1 MLIRHSR
8 IQRLFHAT
16 GHLFSRK
23 LYARGIA
30 VVTIK
35 QVSIRCG
42 LSISAVSKALN
53 NYPDISAATRE
64 RVALIA
70 REMGYIPNA
79 TARALKTNR
88 TYNIGVLLDD
98 DQHKGLLHQFFVT
111 VLENFKSA
119 VERRGY
125 DITLMN
131 HNLGERVISY
141 LDHCRYR
148 NLDGVFIACM
158 NFADPEVSEIALS
171 ELPLVAVDHLYSG
184 RAAVFSDNAGGL
196 DMLVR
201 HAAALGH
208 RKIAYIHGTPSGVT
222 ECRLAGY
229 HAALGSLG
237 LPMPAEYCAPG
248 RYRDTETTFA
258 ITGQLLALPN
268 PPTCIIMPDDY
279 AALGGMEALRA
290 AGLRVPEDISVMGY
304 DGTEIFSRLSPR
316 LTTIR
321 QDMEALGRVSAEIL
335 LAQIEKGAHSQEKHA
350 VTIPVSL
357 VAGQTA
363 ALPSVQE

>member
-1 MLIRHSR
+1 MDGG
-8 IQRLFHAT
+8 F
-16 GHLFSRK
+16 F
-23 LYARGIA
+23 

-35 QVSIRCG
+35 EVSLRCG

-53 NYPDISAATRE
+53 NYPDISASTRE
-64 RVALIA
+64 RVMAVA
-70 REMGYIPNA
+70 HEMGYIPNA

-111 VLENFKSA
+111 VLENFKSV

-131 HNLGERVISY
+131 HNLGERLISY

-158 NFADPEVSEIALS
+158 DFNDPEVSEIALS
-171 ELPLVAVDHLYSG
+171 DLPLVAVDHLYSG
-184 RAAVFSDNAGGL
+184 RAAVFSDNRAGL
-196 DMLVR
+196 DILVR

-208 RKIAYIHGTPSGVT
+208 RNIAYIHGTPSDVT
-222 ECRLAGY
+222 HKRVEGY
-229 HAALGSLG
+229 NDALLSLG
-237 LPMPAEYCAPG
+237 LPAPAEYCVAG
-248 RYRDTETTFA
+248 RYRDTELTFA
-258 ITGQLLALPN
+258 ITGQLLKLPN

-279 AALGGMEALRA
+279 SALGGIEAIYA
-290 AGLRVPEDISVMGY
+290 AGLRVPEDVSVMGY

-316 LTTIR
+316 LTTVR

-335 LAQIEKGAHSQEKHA
+335 LAQIEKGAHSLENHT
-350 VTIPVSL
+350 VVVPVSL

-363 ALPSVQE
+363 APPPARD